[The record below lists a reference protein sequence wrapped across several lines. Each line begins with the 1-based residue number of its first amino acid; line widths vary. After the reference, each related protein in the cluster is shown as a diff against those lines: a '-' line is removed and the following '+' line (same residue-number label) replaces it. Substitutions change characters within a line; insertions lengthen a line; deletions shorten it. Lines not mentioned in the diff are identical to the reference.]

1 MIPQIARDLA
11 RFTANYAVL
20 ALLFFSF
27 ASKADVIE
35 AEEAMAFGSFIKE
48 MIRGSQFPSGHTAV
62 CAIGKDEISK
72 ILSREKNYIDLNTSP
87 DQYKICSAIY
97 VAVGNKK
104 TVWVDVLKF
113 NKAKV
118 LTIGIFEGF
127 AESGGI
133 VQIQMGRRNFEL
145 TLNQK
150 MFKESGVRLSPLA
163 TSLVVN

>member
-1 MIPQIARDLA
+1 MIPQIARNLA
-11 RFTANYAVL
+11 RFIAV
-20 ALLFFSF
+20 ALFFFSF
-27 ASKADVIE
+27 ASQAEVIE
-35 AEEAMAFGSFIKE
+35 AEEATAFGSFIKE
-48 MIRGSQFPSGHTAV
+48 MIHGSQFPTGHISICGV
-62 CAIGKDEISK
+62 GNDEISK
-72 ILSREKNYIDLNTSP
+72 ILSREKNYIDLNNSP
-87 DQYKICSAIY
+87 DQYKICNAIY

-104 TVWVDVLKF
+104 TVWADVLKF

>member
-1 MIPQIARDLA
+1 MISQIARNLA
-11 RFTANYAVL
+11 RFIAVV
-20 ALLFFSF
+20 LFLFSF
-27 ASKADVIE
+27 SSQAEVIDS
-35 AEEAMAFGSFIKE
+35 EEAVAFASFIKE
-48 MIRGSQFPSGHTAV
+48 MIHGSQFPSNHNSV
-62 CAIGKDEISK
+62 CTIGKDEISK
-72 ILSREKNYIDLNTSP
+72 ILAREKKYIDLNTDS
-87 DQYKICSAIY
+87 DQYKTCNAIY

-104 TVWVDVLKF
+104 TVWADVLKF